1 TGRTVLLAARSDVA
15 MYRLL
20 DVLPV
25 FEGDARITRRF
36 TLVPGSAFGTDALA
50 AVGAAGGRTVPWE
63 EACERPYDLILTAS
77 PKGALQLL
85 SGKRVLL
92 PHGAGFGKALPAEGS
107 AMIASGLDPAYLPQD
122 DQHLVLHALAHPGQI
137 AQLAAAAPHAAPRA
151 TVVGDPTLDRILA
164 SRSLRDGY
172 RRALGTGGRRLVVLA
187 STWGE
192 QSLLERR
199 PRLAAELAAVLP
211 VDAYQLALVV
221 HPNARAALG
230 DFDLAERLAPA
241 RAAGL
246 AVGAGYEEWAALL
259 VAADVLVTDHG
270 SVALYFAAGG
280 PERPVLAA
288 CDGGGEVIPGS
299 PIDMLLAGVPRLA
312 RAADLP
318 GELAAYGPAVAGRA
332 ARAAFAEDRLGRS
345 LPRLRAELY
354 ALLGL
359 DPPAGTV
366 RPRPL
371 PPPAPPARLPA
382 AFDVHVHRTG
392 GGVRVERVPA
402 GLGPAGHHLAV
413 EHGTAGE
420 HFARTA
426 GVLYRRAAA
435 PGPGPHRESW
445 TAEGWTGAVLDDYA
459 GCHTA
464 AAILPDGTCVLRR
477 RGDPALWALRTAPA
491 AHAGR
496 VVHPDPAAAL
506 SAVHA
511 APATLTAPLHAGT
524 YDCLIGDR
532 AFRLTLGPALPAQAA
547 YVL

>member
-1 TGRTVLLAARSDVA
+1 MRTVLLAARSDVA

-63 EACERPYDLILTAS
+63 EACGRPYDLILTAS

-92 PHGAGFGKALPAEGS
+92 PHGAGFGKAVPAEGS
-107 AMIASGLDPAYLPQD
+107 AMTASGLDPAYLPPYD
-122 DQHLVLHALAHPGQI
+122 EHLVLHALAHPDQI
-137 AQLAAAAPHAAPRA
+137 AQLAASAPHAAPRA

-187 STWGE
+187 STWGPH
-192 QSLLERR
+192 SLLRRR
-199 PRLAAELAAVLP
+199 PDLPARLAAALP

-221 HPNARAALG
+221 HPNERAVLG
-230 DFDLAERLAPA
+230 DFELAERLAPA

-246 AVGAGYEEWAALL
+246 AVSAGYEEWAAVL

-299 PIDMLLAGVPRLA
+299 PIDVLLAGVPRLA

-318 GELAAYGPAVAGRA
+318 AALAAYEPGAAGRA
-332 ARAAFAEDRLGRS
+332 AGSAFAADRLGSS
-345 LPRLRAELY
+345 LPRLRTELY
-354 ALLGL
+354 TLLGL
-359 DPPAGTV
+359 DPPSGAV
-366 RPRPL
+366 RARPL
-371 PPPAPPARLPA
+371 PPPAPPSRLPA
-382 AFDVHVHRTG
+382 AFDVHVHRG
-392 GGVRVERVPA
+392 PDGLRVERLPA

-413 EHGTAGE
+413 EHGSAGE

-426 GVLYRRAAA
+426 GLLYRRAAA
-435 PGPGPHRESW
+435 PAPGPYRESW
-445 TAEGWTGAVLDDYA
+445 TAEGWTGAVLDDYT
-459 GCHTA
+459 GCRTA

-477 RGDPALWALRTAPA
+477 RDDPAVWALRAAPA

-511 APATLTAPLHAGT
+511 APASPAAALHPGT
-524 YDCLIGDR
+524 YHCLIGGR
-532 AFRLTLGPALPAQAA
+532 AFRLTLTPALPEQAG